1 MSIEAT
7 NQRRTV
13 AIVSSSRADL
23 AHLVHP
29 LRALVASEA
38 IQPVVLATGALLQD
52 EFGRSVGRLAEESI
66 PFESVPCDLE
76 IERGVDAARAIG
88 HATIAFADTLDRIR
102 PDLLMVV
109 ADRFEMLAPANAAL
123 AMKIPIIHVEG
134 GERSEGAIDDA
145 VRNALTKMAHLH
157 LVTTEA
163 ARRRVV
169 AMGEEPWRVHR
180 VGAGSLDHFLL
191 SRLPDA
197 RELEVRL
204 GIPEDGALIL
214 AAVHPVTLEEDPT
227 RDALALIE
235 ALSRRTDPSE
245 TIFFAFP
252 NADEGGRMIRADVEA
267 LARRRQGI
275 HLFTNLAPE
284 TWFGLLKI
292 SRAIVG
298 NSSSVLMESPSIPVP
313 AVCVGTRQAG
323 RERADNVI
331 DAVAEPALITQA
343 LERALGRDRQP
354 VVNPY
359 GDGHASER
367 IVAAI
372 EGAPDR
378 FTLLAKK
385 TTLLVDD
392 DPSASRLEPL
402 NPLERP

>member
-163 ARRRVV
+163 ARRRVM

-197 RELEVRL
+197 RELEARL

-214 AAVHPVTLEEDPT
+214 AAVHPVTLQKDPT
-227 RDALALIE
+227 ADALALID
-235 ALSRRTDPSE
+235 ALSRRTDPTE

-252 NADEGGRMIRADVEA
+252 NADEGSRIIRDAVQSFVQ
-267 LARRRQGI
+267 RRPRVVMR
-275 HLFTNLAPE
+275 TNLDPE
-284 TWFGLLKI
+284 TWLGLMH
-292 SRAIVG
+292 RASVVVG
-298 NSSSVLMESPSIPVP
+298 NSSSVLMETPSVPVP
-313 AVCVGTRQAG
+313 AVCIGRRQEG
-323 RERADNVI
+323 RERAANIVDCP
-331 DAVAEPALITQA
+331 AEPTLIADA
-343 LERALGRDRQP
+343 LEQASRLTLKG
-354 VVNPY
+354 VENPY
-359 GDGHASER
+359 GDGNASIR
-367 IVAAI
+367 IRQVL
-372 EGAPDR
+372 ESAPQR
-378 FTLLAKK
+378 QRLLDKS
-385 TTLLVDD
+385 TTLLD
-392 DPSASRLEPL
+392 
-402 NPLERP
+402 

>member
-1 MSIEAT
+1 
-7 NQRRTV
+7 
-13 AIVSSSRADL
+13 
-23 AHLVHP
+23 
-29 LRALVASEA
+29 
-38 IQPVVLATGALLQD
+38 
-52 EFGRSVGRLAEESI
+52 
-66 PFESVPCDLE
+66 
-76 IERGVDAARAIG
+76 
-88 HATIAFADTLDRIR
+88 
-102 PDLLMVV
+102 MVV

-252 NADEGGRMIRADVEA
+252 NADFTPPGPPLDRTTGPDGLDVRRALVSLFGWITGPEAHPWHDGTHRIFVNTLAFEA
-267 LARRRQGI
+267 LPR
-275 HLFTNLAPE
+275 LA
-284 TWFGLLKI
+284 
-292 SRAIVG
+292 
-298 NSSSVLMESPSIPVP
+298 M
-313 AVCVGTRQAG
+313 
-323 RERADNVI
+323 
-331 DAVAEPALITQA
+331 
-343 LERALGRDRQP
+343 
-354 VVNPY
+354 
-359 GDGHASER
+359 
-367 IVAAI
+367 
-372 EGAPDR
+372 
-378 FTLLAKK
+378 
-385 TTLLVDD
+385 
-392 DPSASRLEPL
+392 PL
-402 NPLERP
+402 P